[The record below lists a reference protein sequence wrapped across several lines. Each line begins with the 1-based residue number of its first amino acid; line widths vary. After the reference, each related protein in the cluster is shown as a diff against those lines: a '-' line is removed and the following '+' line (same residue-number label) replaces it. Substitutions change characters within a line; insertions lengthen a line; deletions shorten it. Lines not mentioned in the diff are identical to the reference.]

1 MSGAMNE
8 QFSVGNVKCGGCV
21 NTIQDGLK
29 ELQGVVNI
37 EVSVDDGTVQVTGEN
52 LDRAQLTQK
61 LAELGYPEVT
71 EQVG

>member
-1 MSGAMNE
+1 MSE
-8 QFSVGNVKCGGCV
+8 QISVRNVQCGSCV
-21 NTIQDGLK
+21 ITIQDGLK

-37 EVSVDDGTVQVTGEN
+37 EVSIDDGTVQVTGEN

-71 EQVG
+71 EQAG